1 MYEMENRNTSQRVDH
16 ALSGQHQKSFVGL
29 SKTINVNAKSGG
41 MAEKIQLAQ
50 QVVLEKNE
58 KDNSKL
64 AAMIEEIDM
73 IREDFHERKR
83 SLSK

>member
-1 MYEMENRNTSQRVDH
+1 MNSMN
-16 ALSGQHQKSFVGL
+16 
-29 SKTINVNAKSGG
+29 KTININAG

-50 QVVLEKNE
+50 QVALEKND

-64 AAMIEEIDM
+64 NAMIEEIYL

-83 SLSK
+83 SMSRQSRDHKSAMERQVLEHLRRK